1 MLSQGIADRDS
12 KSTQAVQV
20 AEAGIRQIGAVARLQ
35 TICVFR
41 GVARNNYL
49 GGPGCN
55 IDILNIILKSIGY
68 KIINFHISSYT

>member
-1 MLSQGIADRDS
+1 MCLFHLVLSQEIADGVS

-35 TICVFR
+35 TICMFR

-49 GGPGCN
+49 GGRVV
-55 IDILNIILKSIGY
+55 
-68 KIINFHISSYT
+68 T

>member
-1 MLSQGIADRDS
+1 MMKKIIIYIKKKSLEIIAD
-12 KSTQAVQV
+12 K
-20 AEAGIRQIGAVARLQ
+20 
-35 TICVFR
+35 

-55 IDILNIILKSIGY
+55 IDILNIILKSIEY